1 MLIIVTYFL
10 LSIVTPA
17 VSEPDQPL
25 VQLAGKILDARTQE
39 PLHAKMTYRLVPSG
53 NTTGIRNFANED
65 GSYQVTLQPHRQYR
79 LEISSKDYLPLSIV
93 VETDT
98 QSRIPQDLLLQKIPQ
113 PGEVVETVHPL
124 LFDRNQAT
132 LNEEALQGVE
142 ELKHLLNTYPS
153 MVIQLEGH
161 TDKGSARH
169 LMKLSEQRAETVKD
183 QLIAW
188 GIHKRRIKTRSFG
201 KSKMIA
207 RDRDAQNRQMNRRVE
222 VKVLK
227 L

>member
-1 MLIIVTYFL
+1 MLIIITCFL
-10 LSIVTPA
+10 LTFSTPA
-17 VSEPDQPL
+17 VSEPGQPL
-25 VQLAGKILDARTQE
+25 VHLAGKILDARTQE

-79 LEISSKDYLPLSIV
+79 LEISSEDYLPLSIV

-113 PGEVVETVHPL
+113 PGEVVEMVHPL
-124 LFDRNQAT
+124 LFDRNQSS
-132 LNEEALQGVE
+132 LSKEALRGVE
-142 ELKHLLNTYPS
+142 ELKHLLSTYPS

-161 TDKGSARH
+161 TDKGSARQ
-169 LMKLSEQRAETVKD
+169 LMELSKERAETVKD
-183 QLIAW
+183 LLVNR
-188 GIHKRRIKTRSFG
+188 GIRKKRIKTRSFG

-207 RDRDAQNRQMNRRVE
+207 RDRNAKNRQMNRRVE